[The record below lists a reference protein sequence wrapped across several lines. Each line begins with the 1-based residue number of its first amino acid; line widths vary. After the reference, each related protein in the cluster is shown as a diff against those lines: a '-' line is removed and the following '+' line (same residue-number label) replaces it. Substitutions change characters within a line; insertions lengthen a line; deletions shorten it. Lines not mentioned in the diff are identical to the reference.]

1 MPIFTYQ
8 ATDPSG
14 KMITGVVDAPDK
26 AVAVELLQKDNYFPI
41 SVETEKERPIHEIS
55 FSFARKPISQKELLN
70 FTRQM
75 ATLLRSGLELDRCLG
90 ILNELMDKKKSREI
104 VKAIQQAVHA
114 GATLRGAMAKQKGV
128 FSGIYLAMVKAGETG
143 GFLDKVFDRL
153 AYYLE
158 NRQKLVES
166 VRSAIIYPIVL
177 LLAGVIA
184 VGVLMAYVIPKFSE
198 IFETMGGE
206 LPASTRFLVWLSSGT
221 MDNLPWI
228 VAAVV
233 IIYAAFRTVMG
244 TDAGQRYRD
253 AILLKLPLIGPLVQK
268 TVVAQFTR
276 TLGTLLQSGVP
287 IIQSLGIVRET
298 MKNKLVADAL
308 DGTINAVKEGKRMS
322 LQLKDTGLFPPLA
335 VHMMLVGEE
344 SGTLD
349 DMMIRMAIIYDD
361 EVETAV
367 NRLLTLLEPAMILIM
382 GTVVAFV
389 VISMLTAIFSVNDL
403 PF

>member
-26 AVAVELLQKDNYFPI
+26 AVAVELLQKDNFFPI
-41 SVETEKERPIHEIS
+41 SVETEKERPGHEIS
-55 FSFARKPISQKELLN
+55 FSFSRKPISQKELLN

-104 VKAIQQAVHA
+104 VKSIQQAVHA
-114 GATLRGAMAKQKGV
+114 GETLRGAMARQTGV

-158 NRQKLVES
+158 SRQKLVES

-177 LLAGVIA
+177 LFAGIIA

-221 MDNLPWI
+221 VDNLPWI

-233 IIYAAFRTVMG
+233 VLYAAFKTVMG
-244 TDAGQRYRD
+244 TDTGKRYRD
-253 AILLKLPLIGPLVQK
+253 TMLLKLPIIGPLAQK

-298 MKNKLVADAL
+298 ITNKLVADAL
-308 DGTINAVKEGKRMS
+308 DGTIKSVKEGQRMS
-322 LQLKDTGLFPPLA
+322 LQLKATGLFPPLA

-349 DMMIRMAIIYDD
+349 DMMIRMAAIYDD